1 MQLSRAFAD
10 PVEAVAALN
19 AEVVR
24 EVSRVGFNPRT
35 RLSCCGWFS
44 VDLSTG
50 VIWIPAEA
58 ASMDPAV
65 LKGYLAHEN
74 GHRAFVPA
82 SAASLVAM
90 KVAAAALSPQA
101 DAKSIES
108 AVNVV
113 CDVASDTIAA
123 ARSKALAEA
132 LSARAP
138 DLLARSPKWEKSPL
152 MVFKAAFLDAIS
164 AGEPGSLERVA
175 SSIDSAGLG
184 DVGLVLKEAA
194 SYVLSALRPDLP
206 SLLLRPSHQAAGHIL
221 LLAKAAALLS
231 QLGGGAAAGDLK
243 IRGADFQTV
252 YSAASVAAAAVAA
265 ECPSCVERIPG
276 ALSRV
281 AGAELGAA
289 IRRIVE
295 RVRHLVS
302 ARSRGVQVVDAGK
315 EYSELWVRG
324 DGEVDEDALLDPRLY
339 PDPLSAPVK
348 YKSEGVR
355 GLLQKESPARLP
367 REVVVVID
375 ESGSTDDVIR
385 SGAGVSATV
394 HAVEAYTAVAAV
406 EAIAASGGAQE
417 VRVVKFADSALT
429 VYSGGREGSYPY
441 ILSRVLG
448 GGTSILAAAREAS
461 KHFSQDSA
469 LVFITDAL
477 VGQEEA
483 EAVGD
488 LLSKA
493 VKGGRLSH
501 VFFLIVGQAA
511 PPQVISAI
519 YNRLRGAETAV
530 VTAVKS
536 LDEVEASI
544 SRVLSAAA
552 RAAAGRQR

>member
-1 MQLSRAFAD
+1 MQLSRAHVD

-24 EVSRVGFNPRT
+24 EVSRVGINPRT

-50 VIWIPAEA
+50 VVWIPAEA

-82 SAASLVAM
+82 SAASLVAI

-101 DAKSIES
+101 DARAVES

-138 DLLARSPKWEKSPL
+138 DLLARSPNWEKSPL

-206 SLLLRPSHQAAGHIL
+206 SLLLRPSHQAAGSIL

-302 ARSRGVQVVDAGK
+302 ARSRSVQVVDAGK

-348 YKSEGVR
+348 YKSEEVR
-355 GLLQKESPARLP
+355 GLLQRESPARLP

-417 VRVVKFADSALT
+417 VKVVKFAGSALT
-429 VYSGGREGSYPY
+429 VYSGGREGSHPY
-441 ILSRVLG
+441 ILSRILK
-448 GGTSILAAAREAS
+448 GGTSVLAAAREAS

-477 VGQEEA
+477 VGQGEA
-483 EAVGD
+483 EEVGD
-488 LLSKA
+488 LLSRA

-501 VFFLIVGQAA
+501 VFFFIVGQAA
-511 PPQVISAI
+511 PPQVVSAI

-530 VTAVKS
+530 VAAVKS
-536 LDEVEASI
+536 LDEVESSI